1 MSTNTVSGYQGV
13 AAGTGPAT
21 VVASGEPV
29 GIVVEEKLVV
39 SLNKDGGMENME
51 VQGTMSLQV
60 WRVFRMRREGLGC
73 RILGWGLALHPHL
86 CFWKRSK
93 RIHGLKL

>member
-60 WRVFRMRREGLGC
+60 WRVFRMRR
-73 RILGWGLALHPHL
+73 RV
-86 CFWKRSK
+86 
-93 RIHGLKL
+93 